1 MGVLFGLLA
10 ALAAMAGLAV
20 LLARMKT
27 RTAAQTLR
35 VVLGVAGLLIGVV
48 LTLRGL
54 AAAGLPLIGAALGLL
69 GVALRGGQATQGEPG
84 GGAGRGRGASR
95 PGSGAMSRREAA
107 QVLGVSEGAGP
118 DEINKAYREL
128 MKKVHPDAGG
138 NDALAARVQEAREVL
153 LGKR

>member
-1 MGVLFGLLA
+1 MSILFGLLA
-10 ALAAMAGLAV
+10 AIGAMLGLGY

-27 RTAAQTLR
+27 KTAAQTIR
-35 VVLGVAGLLIGVV
+35 FVLGVGGLLIGAI
-48 LTLRGL
+48 LTVRGL

-69 GVALRGGQATQGEPG
+69 GVALRGGEPPKG
-84 GGAGRGRGASR
+84 GGESGHGAPRTRSD
-95 PGSGAMSRREAA
+95 AMSRREAA
-107 QVLGVSEGAGP
+107 QVLGVPETASEA
-118 DEINKAYREL
+118 EINKAYREL

>member
-1 MGVLFGLLA
+1 MSILFGLLA
-10 ALAAMAGLAV
+10 AIGAMLGLGY

-27 RTAAQTLR
+27 KTAAQTLR
-35 VVLGVAGLLIGVV
+35 VVLGVGGLLIGAI
-48 LTLRGL
+48 LTVRGL

-69 GVALRGGQATQGEPG
+69 GVALRGQAPPG
-84 GGAGRGRGASR
+84 GADTGQGAPRT
-95 PGSGAMSRREAA
+95 GSAAMSRREAA
-107 QVLGVSEGAGP
+107 QVLGVSEAASEA
-118 DEINKAYREL
+118 EINKAYREL

>member
-1 MGVLFGLLA
+1 MSILLGLLA
-10 ALAAMAGLAV
+10 AIAAMLGLGY

-27 RTAAQTLR
+27 KTAAQTLR
-35 VVLGVAGLLIGVV
+35 VVLGFGGLVIGAI

-54 AAAGLPLIGAALGLL
+54 AAAGVPLIAASLGLL
-69 GVALRGGQATQGEPG
+69 GAALRGGGAGEGPA
-84 GGAGRGRGASR
+84 GGAGEAGAR
-95 PGSGAMSRREAA
+95 RRSGAMSRREAA
-107 QVLGVSEGAGP
+107 QVLGVPETASEA
-118 DEINKAYREL
+118 EINKAYRDL

>member
-1 MGVLFGLLA
+1 MSILFGLIA
-10 ALAAMAGLAV
+10 AIGAMLGLGY
-20 LLARMKT
+20 LLARMRTK
-27 RTAAQTLR
+27 TAAQTLR
-35 VVLGVAGLLIGVV
+35 VVLGVGGLLIGAI

-69 GVALRGGQATQGEPG
+69 GVALRGGEPPRGDDAGTSQGAPR
-84 GGAGRGRGASR
+84 ARSA
-95 PGSGAMSRREAA
+95 AMSRREAA
-107 QVLGVSEGAGP
+107 QVLGVSEGAS
-118 DEINKAYREL
+118 DAEINKAYREL

>member
-1 MGVLFGLLA
+1 MSILFGLLA
-10 ALAAMAGLAV
+10 AVAAMLGLGY

-35 VVLGVAGLLIGVV
+35 VVLGVGGLLIGAI

-54 AAAGLPLIGAALGLL
+54 AVAGLPLIGAALGLL
-69 GVALRGGQATQGEPG
+69 GVALRGGGAARDQAGDARG
-84 GGAGRGRGASR
+84 GQARGR
-95 PGSGAMSRREAA
+95 SGAMSRREAA
-107 QVLGVSEGAGP
+107 QVLGVSESASAA
-118 DEINKAYREL
+118 EINKAYRDL